1 MDCTFAVAIG
11 EPQESGFRLDGRM
24 VVSRRGR
31 KGLGSNDR

>member
-24 VVSRRGR
+24 VSRRGR